1 MPLTNHNYQ
10 EISALIL
17 RWKKDNEYFI
27 VRMYQDLI
35 GDWVVSQSWG
45 YTCNRTPPSYRKT
58 VMRSYDDARDLVRA
72 LRKQRKAKGF
82 RLMDRKEIQLG
93 FAF

>member
-1 MPLTNHNYQ
+1 
-10 EISALIL
+10 LIL

-27 VRMYQDLI
+27 VRMYRDLI

-45 YTCNRTPPSYRKT
+45 HSCNHRPPSYRKT
-58 VMRSYDDARDLVRA
+58 VVSSYDEARTLVRA
-72 LRKQRKAKGF
+72 IRKQKKAKGF
-82 RLMDRKEIQLG
+82 RLMDRKEVQLG